1 MNSRQLNFPR
11 LIHEEDQTMGQEI
24 SRTQRLRHHVGQLA
38 SEIGERNLYQY
49 DRLQAAADYIQNHLE
64 DLGYTV
70 SRQVY
75 EAKER
80 QFSNLEVEIPGRD
93 RPDEIVI
100 IGAHYDTDKKSPGAN
115 DNGSA
120 IAALLELAR
129 AYAGK
134 SFSRTMRIVAF
145 TNEESPFTRTPKMGS
160 RVYAGRCRERGEN
173 IVAMVCL
180 ETIGFSSDE
189 KGSQRLSL
197 MGLLLPTRGNFIALV
212 GNADSIKLLS
222 ELDQLF
228 HEKSDVPSEA
238 LTLPTN
244 FPGAWS
250 SDHWSFWKEDY
261 PAVMVTDTAPLRYR
275 QYHTPEDTPEKVNYE
290 FLTRVV
296 DGLERVVGE
305 LGA

>member
-1 MNSRQLNFPR
+1 MA
-11 LIHEEDQTMGQEI
+11 QEI
-24 SRTQRLRHHVGQLA
+24 SRTQRLRDHVGQLA
-38 SEIGERNLYQY
+38 SQIGERNLYQY
-49 DRLQAAADYIQNHLE
+49 DNLEAAADYIENHLE
-64 DLGYTV
+64 DLGYDV

-75 EAKER
+75 EARER
-80 QFSNLEVEIPGRD
+80 QFSNLEAEIPGKD
-93 RPDEIVI
+93 KPHEVI
-100 IGAHYDTDKKSPGAN
+100 IVGAHYDTDRKSPGAN

-134 SFSRTMRIVAF
+134 SFSRTLRIVAF
-145 TNEESPFTRTPKMGS
+145 TNEERPFTRTSAMGS
-160 RVYAGRCRERGEN
+160 RVYARRCRERGEN

-197 MGLLLPTRGNFIALV
+197 MGLLLPSRGNFIAFV
-212 GNADSIKLLS
+212 GNPGSKKLLADL
-222 ELDQLF
+222 EGLF
-228 HEKSDVPSEA
+228 RKEADVPSEA

-250 SDHWSFWKEDY
+250 SDHWSFWKEGY
-261 PAVMVTDTAPLRYR
+261 PAVMITDTAPLRYR
-275 QYHTPEDTPEKVNYE
+275 YYHTAKDTPEKINYD

-296 DGLERVVGE
+296 DGLERVVE
-305 LGA
+305 ASVQ